1 MSQNNFVK
9 SSVNTVM
16 GVKDPSRDT
25 TVQTDLANPRWDKAA
40 TLTYLGATLIQVAAM
55 TGLLWAMDVALGY
68 FDTAALPQGT
78 MGAIREAIRPG
89 IACVFFAVVTLRSRF
104 FSLLDNTRNG
114 GRYQSLQRPSWAPPP
129 LAFPI
134 VWMSIAVLRVV
145 SAYLVWS
152 ALGQTFLSWPLVLYV
167 VHLSLGDTWNTIF
180 TVEGRLGAAVPMV
193 IVGPLLS
200 VVVVTVAYFRVVP
213 LAGWVILPSLVWL
226 AIATALC
233 ISLWRLN
240 GQEPLYPVV
249 SAVEATN
256 DNIL

>member
-1 MSQNNFVK
+1 MNRKKIVK
-9 SSVNTVM
+9 SGVNTVM
-16 GVKDPSRDT
+16 GVNEATRDT
-25 TVQTDLANPRWDKAA
+25 TIRPNLANPQWDKSA
-40 TLTYLGATLIQVAAM
+40 TLAYMGATIAQIAAM
-55 TGLLWAMDVALGY
+55 TGLLWAMDFALGR
-68 FDTAALPQGT
+68 FDTTALPQEAT
-78 MGAIREAIRPG
+78 GAI
-89 IACVFFAVVTLRSRF
+89 ACAFFAFVTLRSRL
-104 FSLLDNTRNG
+104 FSLLDNTRNS
-114 GRYQSLQRPSWAPPP
+114 GRYKSLQRPGWAPPP

-152 ALGQTFLSWPLVLYV
+152 AMGQTFLSWPLILYV
-167 VHLSLGDTWNTIF
+167 AHLSLGDTWNTIF

-193 IVGPLLS
+193 MVGPLLS
-200 VVVVTVAYFRVVP
+200 VVVVTVSYFQVVP

-249 SAVEATN
+249 SA
-256 DNIL
+256 

>member
-1 MSQNNFVK
+1 MSDSKFIK
-9 SSVNTVM
+9 SGINTVM
-16 GVKDPSRDT
+16 GVNDGTRDKT
-25 TVQTDLANPRWDKAA
+25 IQTNLDHPQWDKTA
-40 TLTYLGATLIQVAAM
+40 TLAYLGATFAQVGTLI
-55 TGLLWAMDVALGY
+55 GLLGLMDFAFGS
-68 FDTAALPQGT
+68 FNIEALPQRAT
-78 MGAIREAIRPG
+78 TA
-89 IACVFFAVVTLRSRF
+89 IACGFFAFVTLRSRL
-104 FSLLDNTRNG
+104 FSLLDNTRNS
-114 GRYQSLQRPSWAPPP
+114 GRYTSLQRPGWAPPP

-152 ALGQTFLSWPLVLYV
+152 AMGQTFLCLPLMLYV

-180 TVEGRLGAAVPMV
+180 TVEGRLGTAVPMV

-200 VVVVTVAYFRVVP
+200 VAIVTFSYYQTLP
-213 LAGWVILPSLVWL
+213 LAGWIIFPSLVWL

-249 SAVEATN
+249 ATYSRSRPRSGSHE
-256 DNIL
+256 

>member
-1 MSQNNFVK
+1 MTSKKIVK
-9 SSVNTVM
+9 SGVNRVM
-16 GVKDPSRDT
+16 GVNEATRDT
-25 TVQTDLANPRWDKAA
+25 TIQTNLANPSWDKKA
-40 TLTYLGATLIQVAAM
+40 TLTYLGATIAQVVAM
-55 TGLLWAMDVALGY
+55 TGLLWAMDVALGR
-68 FDTAALPQGT
+68 FDTTALPPWGT
-78 MGAIREAIRPG
+78 GAI
-89 IACVFFAVVTLRSRF
+89 ACAFFAVVTLRSRF
-104 FSLLDNTRNG
+104 FSLLDNTRNS
-114 GRYQSLQRPSWAPPP
+114 GRYQSLQRPGWAPPP

-152 ALGQTFLSWPLVLYV
+152 AMGQTFLCLPLILYV

-200 VVVVTVAYFRVVP
+200 VAVVTISYFQVVP

-233 ISLWRLN
+233 ISLWQLN

-249 SAVEATN
+249 SKAES
-256 DNIL
+256 

>member
-1 MSQNNFVK
+1 MSNPKFVK
-9 SSVNTVM
+9 SGLNTVM
-16 GVKDPSRDT
+16 GVKEATRDT
-25 TVQTDLANPRWDKAA
+25 TIQTDLDNPRWDKWA
-40 TLTYLGATLIQVAAM
+40 TLTYLGATIAQVAAM
-55 TGLLWAMDVALGY
+55 TGLLWGMDVALAR
-68 FDTAALPQGT
+68 FDTAALPQGA
-78 MGAIREAIRPG
+78 MGAI
-89 IACVFFAVVTLRSRF
+89 ACAFFAFVTLRSRL
-104 FSLLDNTRNG
+104 FSLLDNTRNS
-114 GRYQSLQRPSWAPPP
+114 GRYKSLQRPGWAPPP

-152 ALGQTFLSWPLVLYV
+152 ALGQTFLSWPLFLYV

-193 IVGPLLS
+193 IIGPLLS
-200 VVVVTVAYFRVVP
+200 VVVVTLSYYQTLP
-213 LAGWVILPSLVWL
+213 LAGWIILPSLVWL

-249 SAVEATN
+249 ST
-256 DNIL
+256 